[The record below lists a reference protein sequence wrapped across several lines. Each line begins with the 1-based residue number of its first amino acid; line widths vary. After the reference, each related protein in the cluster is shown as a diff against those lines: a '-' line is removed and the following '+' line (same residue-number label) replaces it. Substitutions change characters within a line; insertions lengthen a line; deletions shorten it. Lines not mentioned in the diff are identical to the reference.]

1 MPIYLILLKLFLHV
15 STVFAKQNPELPPWI
30 LFLFI
35 GDDLPHSAIGGPS
48 ADLLDRCHEP
58 AVTRLDDADPAR
70 SVVFVS
76 EDEGGIPAAVEVQRD
91 RDRVLRHRFED
102 VSPDRQALSVPIVR
116 VDNSLCSHEHG
127 VVILILAGKD
137 LLDCT

>member
-1 MPIYLILLKLFLHV
+1 MPFKLILTICFDR
-15 STVFAKQNPELPPWI
+15 VFGITKSRVCAL
-30 LFLFI
+30 
-35 GDDLPHSAIGGPS
+35 DLAFVVETAVMLQSSGPS
-48 ADLLDRCHEP
+48 ADLFDRSHEP

-91 RDRVLRHRFED
+91 RDRVLLHRFED
-102 VSPDRQALSVPIVR
+102 VPADRQALSVPIVR
-116 VDNSLCSHEHG
+116 VDNPLCSHEHG
-127 VVILILAGKD
+127 VVVLILAGED

>member
-1 MPIYLILLKLFLHV
+1 MPVLVIRFDHV
-15 STVFAKQNPELPPWI
+15 FGITKSRTSALDSAFVTETNLPR
-30 LFLFI
+30 
-35 GDDLPHSAIGGPS
+35 SASGGSS
-48 ADLLDRCHEP
+48 ADLFDSCHEP
-58 AVTRLDDADPAR
+58 AITRLDDADPAR

-91 RDRVLRHRFED
+91 RDRVLLHRFED

-116 VDNSLCSHEHG
+116 VDNPLCSHEHG
-127 VVILILAGKD
+127 VVVLILAGKD